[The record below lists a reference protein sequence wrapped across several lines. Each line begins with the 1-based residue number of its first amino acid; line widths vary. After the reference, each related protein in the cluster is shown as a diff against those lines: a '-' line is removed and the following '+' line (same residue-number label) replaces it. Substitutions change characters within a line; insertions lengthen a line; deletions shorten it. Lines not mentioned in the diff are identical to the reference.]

1 MYVRC
6 HIYKEHFFTIYRK
19 ETINFYG
26 YPPEWQPTFIR
37 HVRRKLYL
45 CVHEGNQYI
54 LAHYDLNDCD
64 CEGLNGPFEME
75 GYHEEF
81 EVCVCGCGFG
91 CAYCSV
97 ERLLWFATS
106 LEDDSLNN
114 N

>member
-6 HIYKEHFFTIYRK
+6 HIYKEHFSLSIYRK

-45 CVHEGNQYI
+45 YVHEGNQYI
-54 LAHYDLNDCD
+54 LAHFDLNDCD

-81 EVCVCGCGFG
+81 EVCVWLWFWLRIHACGF
-91 CAYCSV
+91 
-97 ERLLWFATS
+97 LLFIFFLWHIYYSF
-106 LEDDSLNN
+106 
-114 N
+114 